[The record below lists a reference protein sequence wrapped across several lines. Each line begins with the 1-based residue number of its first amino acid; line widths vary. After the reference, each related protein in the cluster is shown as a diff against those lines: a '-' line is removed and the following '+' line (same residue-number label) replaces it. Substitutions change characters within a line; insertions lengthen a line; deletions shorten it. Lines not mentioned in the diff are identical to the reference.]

1 MKYQTRLAH
10 LDDIEQI
17 SKLIQLSARKL
28 AGKFYKKST
37 IESALTGAFGVDT
50 QLIKDQTYYLIC
62 NKDEMIAC
70 GGWSY
75 RKTLFGSDTNNLRD
89 AKKLNPKTK
98 AAKIRAFFI
107 HPEYARQG
115 LGLQLLNLCE
125 EMARKRGFKQAQ
137 LMSTLSG
144 IDFYKKNG
152 YQGDEYIDHNM
163 DESNKIKFLPMIKDI

>member
-1 MKYQTRLAH
+1 MKYHTQLAK
-10 LDDIEQI
+10 LNDIEQI

-28 AGKFYKKST
+28 AGQFYKKGT
-37 IESALTGAFGVDT
+37 IEGALKGAFGVDS
-50 QLIKDQTYYLIC
+50 QLITDQTYYLIF
-62 NKDEMIAC
+62 NGVEMIGC

-89 AKKLNPKTK
+89 AQKLNPKTE

-125 EMARKRGFKQAQ
+125 EMAKQQGFKQTQ

-144 IDFYKKNG
+144 IDFYQKNG
-152 YQGDEYIDHNM
+152 YQGDEYIYYNM
-163 DESNKIKFLPMIKDI
+163 DASNKIKFLPMLKLL